1 MIAAAATMLVDNYHS
16 IVTALTVA
24 LDMQI
29 LANWCASYIGV
40 LATLVLKLH
49 WCSSCI
55 CSLAA

>member
-29 LANWCASYIGV
+29 LANWCASYIGA
-40 LATLVLKLH
+40 LATLA
-49 WCSSCI
+49 C
-55 CSLAA
+55 